1 VSDWIKSHP
10 ESESANCEG
19 AEVTRTEWQ
28 RIAEERVLDAEA
40 PLDKQRWGAA
50 YYLAGYAVE
59 CGLKACVVV
68 YVERNA
74 DVVFREKR
82 FSEACWTHD
91 IEKLVS
97 LAGLRAQRDADVA
110 ANTVLDDNWLI
121 VKEWRESVR
130 YQTTTQL
137 KAEKLFQAVSDIA
150 NGVLPW
156 IRNHW

>member
-1 VSDWIKSHP
+1 
-10 ESESANCEG
+10 
-19 AEVTRTEWQ
+19 
-28 RIAEERVLDAEA
+28 VLDAEA
-40 PLDKQRWGAA
+40 LLNAQRWAAA

-82 FSEACWTHD
+82 YSEDRWTHD
-91 IEKLVS
+91 IEKLVA
-97 LAGLRAQRDADVA
+97 LAGLKAQRDADIA
-110 ANTVLDDNWLI
+110 ANTVLRDNWLI
-121 VKEWRESVR
+121 VKQWSEIARYESR
-130 YQTTTQL
+130 TQL
-137 KAEKLFQAVSDIA
+137 EAEDLYQAVTDTA